1 MAELSPGDPAPD
13 FQLKDAEGQ
22 TRTLADFAGQWV
34 VLYFYPK
41 DDTPGCTTEAC
52 AFRDSQSTYD
62 DLNAAIVGVSPDD
75 TDSHAKFADKY
86 DLPFIL
92 LADTDKEACEA
103 YGVWQEK
110 KNYGRTYMGVQRSTF
125 LIDPDGKIARVWD
138 KVKVKEH
145 DDQVQ
150 EALQAAAGD

>member
-1 MAELSPGDPAPD
+1 
-13 FQLKDAEGQ
+13 
-22 TRTLADFAGQWV
+22 
-34 VLYFYPK
+34 
-41 DDTPGCTTEAC
+41 
-52 AFRDSQSTYD
+52 
-62 DLNAAIVGVSPDD
+62 
-75 TDSHAKFADKY
+75 